1 MHWLAVWYFRF
12 VSRQW
17 RRPVELGRSA
27 GCESGAWNR
36 RIGDLGEALARDWM
50 WAHGKKVLFRRYR
63 ARGGGEVDIIARDG
77 ETLVFCEVKTRVA
90 SPFARPAAAVDR
102 EKQVLITRG
111 ANSWLRELG
120 YVPVLIRFD
129 IIEVILEDGEIPR
142 INHLENAFNSTPRIP
157 I

>member
-12 VSRQW
+12 VFPQW
-17 RRPVELGRSA
+17 KRPVELGPSDEI
-27 GCESGAWNR
+27 GPGAWNR
-36 RIGDLGEALARDWM
+36 RIGDLGEDLARGWL
-50 WAHGKKVLFRRYR
+50 WAHGMKVLFRRYR

-77 ETLVFCEVKTRVA
+77 DTLVFCEVKTRVA
-90 SPFARPAAAVDR
+90 SPFARPASAVDR
-102 EKQVLITRG
+102 EKQGLITRG

-129 IIEVILEDGEIPR
+129 IVEVILEDGEIPR